1 MGGVKVNAKIVV
13 AELLIVVGAVM
24 YGWAA
29 VDFTWVGLFWIL
41 LNVCGQVTYGVLVKR
56 MMDVYPHFKEMS
68 KFTMSMYNNT
78 LALPLVA
85 AVLLVQGEYLEIR
98 PRLAAVTS
106 S

>member
-41 LNVCGQVTYGVLVKR
+41 LNVCGQVTHGVLVKR

-85 AVLLVQGEYLEIR
+85 PFCSFKASTLKFARALQR
-98 PRLAAVTS
+98 
-106 S
+106 